1 MKQHTPDQ
9 IIMQRIRA
17 QAEARYPR
25 KLEVLARR
33 VKWSRP
39 KLSKVLLSQ
48 QPATLVELLTL
59 CAAVGMPLSQAL
71 HAVGH

>member
-1 MKQHTPDQ
+1 MKPLTPDQ
-9 IIMQRIRA
+9 IIMQRIRE
-17 QAEARYPR
+17 QAEVRYPR

-48 QPATLVELLTL
+48 QAATLAELLTL
-59 CAAVGMPLSQAL
+59 CAAVGLPLSQVM
-71 HAVGH
+71 HAAGV